1 MMDDPLDFATKFLS
15 IEVPSKVNNAN
26 VRGWYE
32 RDGQNM
38 VQEDEEMGQDLSR
51 VPLTTNRERKK
62 VWKEVWLKANSRGV
76 EGTETTGIGRRPRMF
91 LTGKEVSFKKI
102 QAAIFD
108 PGKEMKKGGDI
119 KNSEMPDKVDVE
131 PGGKWLKGDFHTFGG
146 VLHPGFQD
154 RAGGSEVKT
163 NLDNVEKESEE
174 IANIEESV
182 GLSISRV
189 AVTTAE
195 EENIAL
201 DKESEEMADVDKI
214 IGGEVESVDEEK
226 IAFKKLVLELPLAVD
241 RAREE
246 IVNDI
251 AERNRHGYTIAIGF
265 FLSAIFESIAAV
277 LVEEVSIHE
286 PSTIET
292 LFWTLVM
299 WWSYYIG
306 FAWSYLF
313 PDIFGAGSSNLP
325 CSGQVSRGNLVVMLK
340 MVEY

>member
-1 MMDDPLDFATKFLS
+1 
-15 IEVPSKVNNAN
+15 
-26 VRGWYE
+26 
-32 RDGQNM
+32 
-38 VQEDEEMGQDLSR
+38 
-51 VPLTTNRERKK
+51 
-62 VWKEVWLKANSRGV
+62 
-76 EGTETTGIGRRPRMF
+76 MF
-91 LTGKEVSFKKI
+91 LTGKEVSLKKI

-108 PGKEMKKGGDI
+108 PGKEMKKDGDI
-119 KNSEMPDKVDVE
+119 KNSEMPGKADGE
-131 PGGKWLKGDFHTFGG
+131 PGGKSLRGAGHTFGG

-154 RAGGSEVKT
+154 RADGSEVKT

-313 PDIFGAGSSNLP
+313 PDIFGAGSSNLL

>member
-15 IEVPSKVNNAN
+15 IEVPSKVNNVN

-51 VPLTTNRERKK
+51 VPLTTNREREKG
-62 VWKEVWLKANSRGV
+62 WKEVWLKANSRGV
-76 EGTETTGIGRRPRMF
+76 EGTESAGIGRRPRMF
-91 LTGKEVSFKKI
+91 LTGKEVSLKKI

-108 PGKEMKKGGDI
+108 PGKEMKKDGDI
-119 KNSEMPDKVDVE
+119 KNSEMPGKVDVE
-131 PGGKWLKGDFHTFGG
+131 PGGKSRGFGHTFGG

-182 GLSISRV
+182 GLFLPRV
-189 AVTTAE
+189 AGTTAE
-195 EENIAL
+195 EDNIE
-201 DKESEEMADVDKI
+201 KEREEMAQ
-214 IGGEVESVDEEK
+214 IGHIVGGPGQVESVDEEK
-226 IAFKKLVLELPLAVD
+226 VAFKKLVRELPLAVD

-313 PDIFGAGSSNLP
+313 PDIFGAGSSSLP